1 MAVLKP
7 FSKTQDESKR
17 RAASEVQPVDIPF
30 QHPDY
35 LSAEYSN
42 GVTDRCFFL
51 IDKVNKI
58 VYPYNS
64 VMAES
69 GNVMYMPHFDLEEL
83 NNPENESVVAIWRNQ
98 GILPAGYGGAPAK
111 VVKAAPVKPVMKLP
125 AFKAAEEA

>member
-51 IDKVNKI
+51 IDKVNKT

-64 VMAES
+64 SMAES

-83 NNPENESVVAIWRNQ
+83 NNPEHAGSVAIWRLQ
-98 GILPAGYGGAPAK
+98 GILPAGYGGTPAK
-111 VVKAAPVKPVMKLP
+111 PAPVAKVAKALP
-125 AFKAAEEA
+125 AFKIPESA